1 MSHPDPTAED
11 FETVVAGL
19 PVELFDPVADNI
31 NQGSQEAPRDLRGR
45 GGMSQWSDHSSQTLV
60 ELFVNALFQK
70 GHLLI

>member
-1 MSHPDPTAED
+1 MHLDPTAGPVSHPDPTAED

-45 GGMSQWSDHSSQTLV
+45 GGMSQWSDHSCQTFKL
-60 ELFVNALFQK
+60 
-70 GHLLI
+70 